1 MRLWGYYA
9 WHTFWNTIKKM
20 FQSTFLVI
28 ILAIFGF
35 GIIFGLIGGV
45 VGSMVEKQQSLE
57 TVESSS
63 EADRVQEEAMEE
75 EETQKTPQE
84 IAAIKTYVEAGV
96 MIVFLAILLWGMY
109 SGSKDGTDI
118 FQMADV
124 NLLFTAPM
132 KPQSVLMFRLSF
144 QMVATVFASI
154 YLVFQIP
161 NLVVNYEP
169 FKIDIPK
176 INKEII
182 PISIPGWILLL
193 VFQRLMIVLTYTVCT
208 THEKLKPYVFP
219 LIVGIVVLLGM
230 IAGGTY
236 LANGQ
241 NLLEAAHMTFASH
254 WLRYLPV
261 IGWYKGMIMCAVNG
275 EVVPFLIYLVLMLA
289 SVVVFIVAI
298 WQIPADFYEDALS
311 EASKRA
317 QMKADFYE
325 DALASAGKRAQM
337 LEAAKEGRVI
347 AGKAHAKKQ
356 QKEGNLK
363 GWGASVFFTKE
374 IYCRKR
380 TAKFGIITNTMLFY
394 LLVSV
399 GISLFCVRIME
410 VSGFLVPGCI
420 LFFVLFFRN
429 MGNPIAQE
437 TARNWLFLV
446 PENPYKKVFFGVLAG
461 TSLCA
466 MDLLPALVVSAL
478 LLHEKPGIM
487 LLWYLTY
494 LVADF
499 MFSEVGLLLE
509 ALVPASAMDTVKSM
523 IQILLRCIILVIVA
537 VFLAIGYFFGGIA
550 GALVFTC
557 AASAGIGGA
566 ISLIYPWMLHQG
578 R

>member
-20 FQSTFLVI
+20 FRSTFLVI

-35 GIIFGLIGGV
+35 GIIFGLIAGV
-45 VGSMVEKQQSLE
+45 VGSMVEKQQSVE

-63 EADRVQEEAMEE
+63 EADRVQEEATEE

-161 NLVVNYEP
+161 NLVVNMGLGASAVVAI
-169 FKIDIPK
+169 FA
-176 INKEII
+176 
-182 PISIPGWILLL
+182 GWILLL

-275 EVVPFLIYLVLMLA
+275 ELFSFLVYLGLLLVSVAVLI
-289 SVVVFIVAI
+289 FAI
-298 WQIPADFYEDALS
+298 WH
-311 EASKRA
+311 
-317 QMKADFYE
+317 MKADFYE

-337 LEAAKEGRVI
+337 LEAAKEQGISAMILTPHYRHGMFAYPKEEIEEHFRILEPYAQKLGIYLALGTEYHVNSHIVEALDSGRCRTMAGSRYVLCEYSHDSEYAYIYQMTQELVLHGYIPVFAHVERYGALADLQLAEELRNLGAWITVNADAVLGLEGMGPKKYCKKMLKAECVDAI
-347 AGKAHAKKQ
+347 ASDSHGIKNRANHMGKCYELIEK
-356 QKEGNLK
+356 
-363 GWGASVFFTKE
+363 
-374 IYCRKR
+374 
-380 TAKFGIITNTMLFY
+380 KFGREY
-394 LLVSV
+394 ADQLLVNH
-399 GISLFCVRIME
+399 
-410 VSGFLVPGCI
+410 PAKI
-420 LFFVLFFRN
+420 LTGE
-429 MGNPIAQE
+429 M
-437 TARNWLFLV
+437 
-446 PENPYKKVFFGVLAG
+446 K
-461 TSLCA
+461 
-466 MDLLPALVVSAL
+466 
-478 LLHEKPGIM
+478 
-487 LLWYLTY
+487 
-494 LVADF
+494 
-499 MFSEVGLLLE
+499 
-509 ALVPASAMDTVKSM
+509 
-523 IQILLRCIILVIVA
+523 
-537 VFLAIGYFFGGIA
+537 
-550 GALVFTC
+550 
-557 AASAGIGGA
+557 
-566 ISLIYPWMLHQG
+566 
-578 R
+578 

>member
-20 FQSTFLVI
+20 FRSTFLVI

-161 NLVVNYEP
+161 NLVVNMGLGAP
-169 FKIDIPK
+169 AVVAIFA
-176 INKEII
+176 
-182 PISIPGWILLL
+182 GWILLL

-275 EVVPFLIYLVLMLA
+275 ELSGL
-289 SVVVFIVAI
+289 SGIVACKCGGT
-298 WQIPADFYEDALS
+298 DFCHLAYE
-311 EASKRA
+311 
-317 QMKADFYE
+317 
-325 DALASAGKRAQM
+325 
-337 LEAAKEGRVI
+337 
-347 AGKAHAKKQ
+347 
-356 QKEGNLK
+356 
-363 GWGASVFFTKE
+363 
-374 IYCRKR
+374 
-380 TAKFGIITNTMLFY
+380 
-394 LLVSV
+394 
-399 GISLFCVRIME
+399 
-410 VSGFLVPGCI
+410 SGFLRRCAG
-420 LFFVLFFRN
+420 FR
-429 MGNPIAQE
+429 G
-437 TARNWLFLV
+437 
-446 PENPYKKVFFGVLAG
+446 K
-461 TSLCA
+461 
-466 MDLLPALVVSAL
+466 
-478 LLHEKPGIM
+478 
-487 LLWYLTY
+487 
-494 LVADF
+494 
-499 MFSEVGLLLE
+499 
-509 ALVPASAMDTVKSM
+509 
-523 IQILLRCIILVIVA
+523 
-537 VFLAIGYFFGGIA
+537 
-550 GALVFTC
+550 TC
-557 AASAGIGGA
+557 TDA
-566 ISLIYPWMLHQG
+566 
-578 R
+578 

>member
-20 FQSTFLVI
+20 FRSTFLVI

-35 GIIFGLIGGV
+35 GIIFGLIAGV
-45 VGSMVEKQQSLE
+45 VGSMVEKQQSVE

-63 EADRVQEEAMEE
+63 EADRVQEEATEE

-144 QMVATVFASI
+144 QMVATIFASI

-161 NLVVNYEP
+161 NLVVNMGLGASAVVAI
-169 FKIDIPK
+169 FA
-176 INKEII
+176 
-182 PISIPGWILLL
+182 GWILLL

-275 EVVPFLIYLVLMLA
+275 ELFSFLVYLGLLLVSVAVLI
-289 SVVVFIVAI
+289 FAI
-298 WQIPADFYEDALS
+298 WH
-311 EASKRA
+311 
-317 QMKADFYE
+317 MKADFYE

>member
-1 MRLWGYYA
+1 
-9 WHTFWNTIKKM
+9 M
-20 FQSTFLVI
+20 FRSTFLVI

-35 GIIFGLIGGV
+35 GIIFGLIAGV
-45 VGSMVEKQQSLE
+45 VGSMVEKQQSVE

-63 EADRVQEEAMEE
+63 EADRVQEEATEE

-161 NLVVNYEP
+161 NLVVNMGLGASAVVAI
-169 FKIDIPK
+169 FA
-176 INKEII
+176 
-182 PISIPGWILLL
+182 GWILLL

-230 IAGGTY
+230 IAGRTY

-241 NLLEAAHMTFASH
+241 NL
-254 WLRYLPV
+254 
-261 IGWYKGMIMCAVNG
+261 
-275 EVVPFLIYLVLMLA
+275 
-289 SVVVFIVAI
+289 
-298 WQIPADFYEDALS
+298 
-311 EASKRA
+311 
-317 QMKADFYE
+317 
-325 DALASAGKRAQM
+325 

-380 TAKFGIITNTMLFY
+380 TAKFGIITDTMLFY
-394 LLVSV
+394 MLVSV

-499 MFSEVGLLLE
+499 M
-509 ALVPASAMDTVKSM
+509 

>member
-1 MRLWGYYA
+1 
-9 WHTFWNTIKKM
+9 M
-20 FQSTFLVI
+20 FRSTFLVI

-161 NLVVNYEP
+161 NLVVNMGLGASAVVAI
-169 FKIDIPK
+169 FA
-176 INKEII
+176 
-182 PISIPGWILLL
+182 GWILLL

-317 QMKADFYE
+317 QMLD
-325 DALASAGKRAQM
+325 
-337 LEAAKEGRVI
+337 AAKEGRVVNT
-347 AGKAHAKKQ
+347 KKRSGRIQ
-356 QKEGNLK
+356 RECVFG
-363 GWGASVFFTKE
+363 GSGASVFFTKE
-374 IYCRKR
+374 VYSRR
-380 TAKFGIITNTMLFY
+380 RMAKFGLVTNTMLFY
-394 LLVSV
+394 FAVIVCVAAFTIKVVESHSFFSVGCVLLLV
-399 GISLFCVRIME
+399 M
-410 VSGFLVPGCI
+410 
-420 LFFVLFFRN
+420 FFRN

-446 PENPYKKVFFGVLAG
+446 PENPYKKVWFSVLAG
-461 TSLCA
+461 VYVTA
-466 MDLLPALVVSAL
+466 VDLIPGMITATVIMG
-478 LLHEKPGIM
+478 EQPGIM
-487 LLWYLTY
+487 ILWYLTF
-494 LVADF
+494 LIVDF
-499 MFSEVGLLLE
+499 LYSQVGLLME
-509 ALVPASAMDTVKSM
+509 ALIPVTSMDVVKSM
-523 IQILLRCIILVIVA
+523 IQMILRCLILVVLS
-537 VFLAIGYFFGGIA
+537 VLVMIGYFAWGIA
-550 GALVFTC
+550 GALILTC
-557 AASAGIGGA
+557 IASAGIGGV
-566 ISLIYPWMLHQG
+566 IFWVYPWMLHRG
-578 R
+578 K

>member
-1 MRLWGYYA
+1 
-9 WHTFWNTIKKM
+9 
-20 FQSTFLVI
+20 
-28 ILAIFGF
+28 
-35 GIIFGLIGGV
+35 
-45 VGSMVEKQQSLE
+45 
-57 TVESSS
+57 
-63 EADRVQEEAMEE
+63 
-75 EETQKTPQE
+75 
-84 IAAIKTYVEAGV
+84 
-96 MIVFLAILLWGMY
+96 
-109 SGSKDGTDI
+109 
-118 FQMADV
+118 
-124 NLLFTAPM
+124 
-132 KPQSVLMFRLSF
+132 
-144 QMVATVFASI
+144 
-154 YLVFQIP
+154 
-161 NLVVNYEP
+161 
-169 FKIDIPK
+169 
-176 INKEII
+176 
-182 PISIPGWILLL
+182 
-193 VFQRLMIVLTYTVCT
+193 
-208 THEKLKPYVFP
+208 
-219 LIVGIVVLLGM
+219 
-230 IAGGTY
+230 
-236 LANGQ
+236 
-241 NLLEAAHMTFASH
+241 
-254 WLRYLPV
+254 
-261 IGWYKGMIMCAVNG
+261 
-275 EVVPFLIYLVLMLA
+275 
-289 SVVVFIVAI
+289 
-298 WQIPADFYEDALS
+298 
-311 EASKRA
+311 
-317 QMKADFYE
+317 MKADFYE

-420 LFFVLFFRN
+420 LFFVLFFQN

>member
-20 FQSTFLVI
+20 FRSTFLVI

-63 EADRVQEEAMEE
+63 EADRVQEETMEE

-161 NLVVNYEP
+161 NLVVNMGLGASAVVAI
-169 FKIDIPK
+169 FA
-176 INKEII
+176 
-182 PISIPGWILLL
+182 GWILLL

-254 WLRYLPV
+254 WLRYLP
-261 IGWYKGMIMCAVNG
+261 A
-275 EVVPFLIYLVLMLA
+275 
-289 SVVVFIVAI
+289 
-298 WQIPADFYEDALS
+298 YE
-311 EASKRA
+311 
-317 QMKADFYE
+317 
-325 DALASAGKRAQM
+325 
-337 LEAAKEGRVI
+337 
-347 AGKAHAKKQ
+347 
-356 QKEGNLK
+356 
-363 GWGASVFFTKE
+363 
-374 IYCRKR
+374 
-380 TAKFGIITNTMLFY
+380 
-394 LLVSV
+394 
-399 GISLFCVRIME
+399 
-410 VSGFLVPGCI
+410 SGFLRRCAG
-420 LFFVLFFRN
+420 FR
-429 MGNPIAQE
+429 G
-437 TARNWLFLV
+437 
-446 PENPYKKVFFGVLAG
+446 K
-461 TSLCA
+461 
-466 MDLLPALVVSAL
+466 
-478 LLHEKPGIM
+478 
-487 LLWYLTY
+487 
-494 LVADF
+494 
-499 MFSEVGLLLE
+499 
-509 ALVPASAMDTVKSM
+509 
-523 IQILLRCIILVIVA
+523 
-537 VFLAIGYFFGGIA
+537 
-550 GALVFTC
+550 TC
-557 AASAGIGGA
+557 TDA
-566 ISLIYPWMLHQG
+566 
-578 R
+578 